1 MKITDMCKAGQID
14 EAYALASQKYNETP
28 DNIWAARDVG
38 WALYYRMKSASDF
51 ERLVELLTELK
62 AMSLL
67 TPETDDMI
75 FNNLLFP
82 LASCL
87 KNCVQPGSQGAFDK
101 LNTLF
106 GLLRDYR
113 FKPSKGYSFLLQS
126 VIKHE
131 QWNGMLDFLD
141 WWGFDNLTQEDYT
154 PYINERKQ
162 KMMTTAERLFI
173 AYSKAVLARN
183 DRSRLDAFM
192 PRLEKMVEE
201 HPEMLYTGYY
211 YCKLLLMEGDD
222 REEALRRTVAFVR
235 RKQTEFWAWNMLSE
249 VYDKDSDAA
258 LACLLRAVNCK
269 TEEGFLGKVRVR
281 LAQAYLARGEGARAK
296 HHIET
301 VRRYYLS
308 QGWRLLS
315 DIDKWTRQTGYNES
329 PVDASDSLDWR
340 ELTDAILCQ
349 GTEEAVAVV
358 TFVNAQSGWV
368 SMVYGLK
375 QRTEQKLRM
384 RVNVGTTL
392 KINFVGEG
400 DNRIRL
406 INAEKIRL
414 PEGLPYAKQG
424 KGTVA
429 KRDDK
434 DFAFLKVGSDDY
446 FLPASVVQKNN
457 LRNGEVACGLMVCDY
472 NRKKNEW
479 TWSCVA
485 ARRPQS

>member
-1 MKITDMCKAGQID
+1 
-14 EAYALASQKYNETP
+14 
-28 DNIWAARDVG
+28 
-38 WALYYRMKSASDF
+38 
-51 ERLVELLTELK
+51 
-62 AMSLL
+62 
-67 TPETDDMI
+67 
-75 FNNLLFP
+75 
-82 LASCL
+82 
-87 KNCVQPGSQGAFDK
+87 
-101 LNTLF
+101 
-106 GLLRDYR
+106 
-113 FKPSKGYSFLLQS
+113 
-126 VIKHE
+126 
-131 QWNGMLDFLD
+131 
-141 WWGFDNLTQEDYT
+141 
-154 PYINERKQ
+154 
-162 KMMTTAERLFI
+162 
-173 AYSKAVLARN
+173 
-183 DRSRLDAFM
+183 
-192 PRLEKMVEE
+192 
-201 HPEMLYTGYY
+201 
-211 YCKLLLMEGDD
+211 
-222 REEALRRTVAFVR
+222 
-235 RKQTEFWAWNMLSE
+235 MLSE

-281 LAQAYLARGEGARAK
+281 LAQAYLTRGEGARAK

-485 ARRPQS
+485 ARRPQN